1 VSVKS
6 FGALGNGSTDDGP
19 AIQRA
24 LSSGNSTVSF
34 EAGKIYVTSV
44 VLTVPSNVTVIGNG
58 ATLKPNSA
66 FTTSAFPVITTSNK
80 ISHSSS
86 STITITKGSR
96 TFSYSKASY
105 LKVGSIIHL
114 QGPQYITYGDGYYK
128 YGWYGTIVSISGSTI
143 TLNTPSTHSYT
154 ATSLTQYETTK
165 NVHIKSVNVNLKG
178 RKTGFGIGLT
188 HAINSSV
195 SSCFVES
202 DATTTCSEVGIN
214 LIGVNLSVLNNKV
227 RNIRIST
234 NGTGYGINAAGHYI
248 TIKGNDVAVA
258 RHCITSG
265 ERYFMSTNIN
275 VVSNIVDCGP
285 GSAPIDFH
293 ANTSGRID
301 SNTVYSKTP
310 NIAGIMIR
318 NSATSVSKNTIT
330 MTNSSGTRV
339 YGVAMSEMGFNDIRI
354 VQNKIYVKGTSGGA
368 AGVGIFSVSGTVNNL
383 YIVKNYIQGY
393 VSFSSTLGT
402 GIRIDSNTFEG
413 NTIYQAY
420 VSLNASNVKDY
431 SIQANTFINN
441 FDSRFNYTIST
452 TTCPTSTGYIRNN
465 IIRCLNNLNTSIQIR
480 INNKHNIVENNQIY
494 SYSKTP
500 LVDFTSDLQ
509 SWSNEN
515 KKTTSSSGTAIL
527 TYTKL
532 PVPSA
537 FFLNRTILYTD
548 SNGVTAEYVCLK
560 TTATSYAWKKQTS
573 YTT

>member
-1 VSVKS
+1 
-6 FGALGNGSTDDGP
+6 
-19 AIQRA
+19 
-24 LSSGNSTVSF
+24 
-34 EAGKIYVTSV
+34 
-44 VLTVPSNVTVIGNG
+44 
-58 ATLKPNSA
+58 
-66 FTTSAFPVITTSNK
+66 
-80 ISHSSS
+80 
-86 STITITKGSR
+86 
-96 TFSYSKASY
+96 
-105 LKVGSIIHL
+105 
-114 QGPQYITYGDGYYK
+114 
-128 YGWYGTIVSISGSTI
+128 
-143 TLNTPSTHSYT
+143 
-154 ATSLTQYETTK
+154 
-165 NVHIKSVNVNLKG
+165 
-178 RKTGFGIGLT
+178 
-188 HAINSSV
+188 
-195 SSCFVES
+195 
-202 DATTTCSEVGIN
+202 
-214 LIGVNLSVLNNKV
+214 
-227 RNIRIST
+227 
-234 NGTGYGINAAGHYI
+234 
-248 TIKGNDVAVA
+248 
-258 RHCITSG
+258 
-265 ERYFMSTNIN
+265 
-275 VVSNIVDCGP
+275 
-285 GSAPIDFH
+285 
-293 ANTSGRID
+293 
-301 SNTVYSKTP
+301 VYSKTP

-354 VQNKIYVKGTSGGA
+354 VQNKVYVKGTSGGA

-393 VSFSSTLGT
+393 ISFFSTLGT

-420 VSLNASNVKDY
+420 VSLNSSNVKDY

-441 FDSRFNYTIST
+441 YDSRFNYTIST
-452 TTCPTSTGYIRNN
+452 TTCATSTGYIRNN

-500 LVDFTSDLQ
+500 MVDFTSDLQ

-515 KKTTSSSGTAIL
+515 KKTTSTSGTAIL

-548 SNGVTAEYVCLK
+548 SNGITAEYVCVK